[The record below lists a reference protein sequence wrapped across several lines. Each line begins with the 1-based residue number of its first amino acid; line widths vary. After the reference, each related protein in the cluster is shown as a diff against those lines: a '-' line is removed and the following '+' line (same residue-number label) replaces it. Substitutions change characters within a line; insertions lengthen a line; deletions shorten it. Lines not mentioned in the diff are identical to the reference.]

1 MAYQTTPFTGR
12 YCAFKVNGATIR
24 GVGSWRIAI
33 TTASIDASDFTTV
46 WKKNLTGSVGWSG
59 SVAGYFDGATDSTGM
74 LLTLMKK
81 GLQGDKIADIRFY
94 LNTAT
99 SYFFMPQNTTEG
111 ASTASTDAG
120 AYIGNMSLEAGKD
133 DIVRSTFDIQ
143 GYGPI
148 ALFGSSTGLI
158 IMEAT

>member
-1 MAYQTTPFTGR
+1 MAYQNTPFTGR
-12 YCAFKVNGATIR
+12 YCAFKINGTTIR

-33 TTASIDASDFTTV
+33 ATASIDASDFTTV
-46 WKKNLTGSVGWSG
+46 WKKNLTGSVGWSA
-59 SVAGYFDGATDSTGM
+59 SVSGYFDGATDSTGM
-74 LLTLMKK
+74 LLTMVKK
-81 GLQGDKIADIRFY
+81 GFQGDKLQDARFY

-99 SYFFMPQNTTEG
+99 SYFWMPQHTTEG

-120 AYIGNMSLEAGKD
+120 CYIGNMTFEAGKD
-133 DIVRSTFDIQ
+133 DIIRSTFDIQ

-148 ALFGSSTGLI
+148 ALFGSSTGQI